1 MFYSFKIDWEE
12 EEKQGRK
19 HKGGGGGGRQYS
31 RQCGL
36 SPSFI

>member
-19 HKGGGGGGRQYS
+19 HKGGGGGGGQYS

>member
-19 HKGGGGGGRQYS
+19 HKGRGGGDRQYS

-36 SPSFI
+36 LPSFI